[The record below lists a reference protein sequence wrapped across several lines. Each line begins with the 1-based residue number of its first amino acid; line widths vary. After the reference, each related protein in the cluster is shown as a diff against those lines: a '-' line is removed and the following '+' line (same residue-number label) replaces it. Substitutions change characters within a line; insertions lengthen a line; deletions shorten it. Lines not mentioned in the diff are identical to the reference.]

1 MKKIRYGIIFVFI
14 VALLFSGCAG
24 KSTNLVFSFN
34 TSTPYDSQEEK
45 TIYFNEAH
53 DKITLEAE
61 LEINEGSVSVYVYD
75 SNNEAVWSGTY
86 DESGNFQIELKNIT
100 ADEEYKLEIQTNQTK
115 KVVLNISSWE
125 KLVKSKDKPIH

>member
-1 MKKIRYGIIFVFI
+1 MKKIRYSIIFVFI
-14 VALLFSGCAG
+14 TALLFSGCAG

-53 DKITLEAE
+53 DKITLDAE

-86 DESGNFQIELKNIT
+86 DESGNFQIELTNIT
-100 ADEEYKLEIQTNQTK
+100 ANEEYKLEIRTNQTK
-115 KVVLNISSWE
+115 KAALNISSWE
-125 KLVKSKDKPIH
+125 KLVKSKDKPIL

>member
-53 DKITLEAE
+53 DKITLDAE

-115 KVVLNISSWE
+115 KAVLNISSWE

>member
-1 MKKIRYGIIFVFI
+1 MKKIRYSIIFVLI
-14 VALLFSGCAG
+14 TALLFSGCAG

-45 TIYFNEAH
+45 TIYFNESH
-53 DKITLEAE
+53 DKITLDAE

-100 ADEEYKLEIQTNQTK
+100 ADEEYKLEIQTDQTK
-115 KVVLNISSWE
+115 KAELNISSWE
-125 KLVKSKDKPIH
+125 KLIKSKDKPIL

>member
-24 KSTNLVFSFN
+24 KSTNLVFAFN

-53 DKITLEAE
+53 DKITLDAE

-75 SNNEAVWSGTY
+75 SDNEAVWSGTY

-115 KVVLNISSWE
+115 KAALNISSWE
-125 KLVKSKDKPIH
+125 KLVKSKDKPIL

>member
-1 MKKIRYGIIFVFI
+1 MKKIRYGTIFVFI

-34 TSTPYDSQEEK
+34 TITPYDSQEEK
-45 TIYFNEAH
+45 TIYFNKAH
-53 DKITLEAE
+53 DKITLDAE

-75 SNNEAVWSGTY
+75 SDNEAVWSGTY

-115 KVVLNISSWE
+115 KAALNISSWE
-125 KLVKSKDKPIH
+125 KLVKSKDKPIL

>member
-1 MKKIRYGIIFVFI
+1 MKKLKYGFVFVLI
-14 VALLFSGCAG
+14 TALLFTGCAA

-45 TIYFNEAH
+45 TIYFNETH
-53 DKITLEAE
+53 DKITLDAE

-86 DESGNFQIELKNIT
+86 DESGNFRIELTNIT
-100 ADEEYKLEIQTNQTK
+100 ADEEYKLEIQTDQTK
-115 KVVLNISSWE
+115 KAELNISSWE
-125 KLVKSKDKPIH
+125 KLVKSKDKPIL

>member
-1 MKKIRYGIIFVFI
+1 MKKIRYGIIIVFI

-53 DKITLEAE
+53 DKITLDAK
-61 LEINEGSVSVYVYD
+61 LEIDEGSVSVYVYD
-75 SNNEAVWSGTY
+75 SNNEAVWSSTY
-86 DESGNFQIELKNIT
+86 EESGNFQIELTNIA

-115 KVVLNISSWE
+115 KAALNISSWE
-125 KLVKSKDKPIH
+125 KLVKIKDKPIL

>member
-45 TIYFNEAH
+45 AIYFNEAH
-53 DKITLEAE
+53 DKITLDAK
-61 LEINEGSVSVYVYD
+61 LEISEGSVSVYVYD

-86 DESGNFQIELKNIT
+86 DESGNYQIELKNIT
-100 ADEEYKLEIQTNQTK
+100 ADEEYRLEIQTNQTK
-115 KVVLNISSWE
+115 KAELNISSWE
-125 KLVKSKDKPIH
+125 KLVKSKDKPIL

>member
-53 DKITLEAE
+53 DKITLDAE

-86 DESGNFQIELKNIT
+86 DESVNFQIELKNIT

-115 KVVLNISSWE
+115 KAALNISSWE

>member
-45 TIYFNEAH
+45 TIYFNKAH
-53 DKITLEAE
+53 DKITLDAE
-61 LEINEGSVSVYVYD
+61 LEINEGSVSVFVYD
-75 SNNEAVWSGTY
+75 SNNKAVWSGTY

-125 KLVKSKDKPIH
+125 KLVKSKDKPIL

>member
-1 MKKIRYGIIFVFI
+1 MKKIKYGIIFVFI
-14 VALLFSGCAG
+14 TALFFSGCTG

-53 DKITLEAE
+53 DKITLDAE

-115 KVVLNISSWE
+115 KAALNISSWE
-125 KLVKSKDKPIH
+125 KLVKSKDKPIL